1 MSAVEEKKTKGM
13 FFFALL
19 CACLGVWGY
28 VFYQIAHGFSQM
40 EDPFEALSLTPSLEL
55 VSSSAPRRPGPAA
68 LYNGDFRDPFAPP
81 AALFA
86 PPPSSPRRRVKPP
99 PPEPPPFLLSG
110 VVDETALLHGED
122 GSAYVVRAGEH
133 AGSVQIL
140 TVQPDR
146 VVVRYQGRSHTLH
159 LAQ

>member
-1 MSAVEEKKTKGM
+1 MDLEERKTKGM

-55 VSSSAPRRPGPAA
+55 VSSSAPRRPGPAT

>member
-1 MSAVEEKKTKGM
+1 MNDGEAKKTKGVL
-13 FFFALL
+13 FYTLL

-28 VFYQIAHGFSQM
+28 VFFQVAHGFSPM
-40 EDPFEALSLTPSLEL
+40 EDPFEAVSLMPSLEL
-55 VSSSAPRRPGPAA
+55 VSFSAPRRPGPAA
-68 LYNGDFRDPFAPP
+68 LYRGDFRDPFAPP

-86 PPPSSPRRRVKPP
+86 PPPRRWVKPP
-99 PPEPPPFLLSG
+99 PPESPPLLLSG
-110 VVDETALLHGED
+110 IIDDTALLHGDD

-133 AGSVQIL
+133 AGSVEIL